1 MRLWVGRVLPSAGL
15 VVRGAG
21 GGDSGRM
28 RRGGGAGG
36 DGAGAADDFGA
47 LAAETSAAAA
57 LFRAGGAAGGPG
69 GEARC
74 HVRGIRTERAGFGGS
89 GGAARRVV
97 FDRGAH

>member
-36 DGAGAADDFGA
+36 DGAGAADDPGTP
-47 LAAETSAAAA
+47 AAETSAAAA
-57 LFRAGGAAGGPG
+57 ILRAGGTAGGAGSQAGCNVRGIRAERARFGGPG
-69 GEARC
+69 GVDGR
-74 HVRGIRTERAGFGGS
+74 I
-89 GGAARRVV
+89 V